1 MLLVPS
7 AIFEMI
13 ECRLSSLLGRKKIEL
28 ERNEAYSFDR
38 KLTHGCKDNKPA
50 VNDDSSNES
59 SPRRSSR
66 SVITQCKLLTR
77 NEHPGKFPFSR
88 FLGEKRGR
96 KPRMHA
102 SLKCENERKERASSA
117 VSHSRTGTG
126 SPATW
131 KRGHLKIKMADKMA
145 DLGREV
151 DDTWNTLSKQP
162 ETQ

>member
-13 ECRLSSLLGRKKIEL
+13 ECRLSSLLGRKKAEL

-50 VNDDSSNES
+50 ANDDSSNES
-59 SPRRSSR
+59 SPRRSNR
-66 SVITQCKLLTR
+66 SVITQCKLLTL

-88 FLGEKRGR
+88 FFGEKRGR

-117 VSHSRTGTG
+117 VSHSRTGTR
-126 SPATW
+126 SPAT
-131 KRGHLKIKMADKMA
+131 
-145 DLGREV
+145 
-151 DDTWNTLSKQP
+151 
-162 ETQ
+162 